1 MDKQKH
7 KEIIYNIFRCNK
19 SDSKETLND
28 ILKGTKSVLASKT
41 GFQQYIHNYSLSTKK
56 PSFKI
61 PGITEYPLLKSDSI
75 FLVPVKKRNYNKTYD
90 YKNRNRNQTKIRID
104 SRQKLLLS
112 DNCFKNNNTHYLEQ
126 FSKRFT
132 KFLNLKKKNQII

>member
-1 MDKQKH
+1 MKKQKH

-56 PSFKI
+56 HR
-61 PGITEYPLLKSDSI
+61 LKPQESLNI
-75 FLVPVKKRNYNKTYD
+75 L
-90 YKNRNRNQTKIRID
+90 
-104 SRQKLLLS
+104 
-112 DNCFKNNNTHYLEQ
+112 YL
-126 FSKRFT
+126 
-132 KFLNLKKKNQII
+132 NQIQHS